1 VIAIRLLLL
10 VVVAA
15 AGLLVAFTF
24 KDLVR
29 YIKMRNM

>member
-15 AGLLVAFTF
+15 SGLLVAFTF